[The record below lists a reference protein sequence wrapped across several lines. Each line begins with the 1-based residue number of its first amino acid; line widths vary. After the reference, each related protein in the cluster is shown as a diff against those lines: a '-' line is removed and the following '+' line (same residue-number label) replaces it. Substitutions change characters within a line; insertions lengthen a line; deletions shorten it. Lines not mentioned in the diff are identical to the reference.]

1 MSLPTPFEQFVFNDR
16 LEKELKVFIDNP
28 RALPEVTCLWGYP
41 GIGKTSFA
49 KEYSSHFARSETYH
63 PMNEITGN
71 ITEAFKAT
79 LPFNKDTVSL
89 ESFLDDSESLNKVVG
104 HVAILDEFHN
114 LSGSKQDYF
123 KTVFDEMN
131 ARSDWFR
138 IFLCI
143 NTDKKRRTPESVL
156 SGPIYSR
163 CHHINFNTSMAE
175 KDPFVDRLC
184 ERFTHLKRN
193 EIACWLPDIRRIK
206 REDKIRSFQSA

>member
-1 MSLPTPFEQFVFNDR
+1 MNLPAPFDRFVFNER
-16 LEKELKVFIDNP
+16 LETELKFFIDNP

-49 KEYSSHFARSETYH
+49 KEYSSHFASNETYH

-71 ITEAFKAT
+71 LTETFKRE
-79 LPFNKDTVSL
+79 LPFNKDTVT
-89 ESFLDDSESLNKVVG
+89 LDALMDDGDSPEKVIG

-114 LSGSKQDYF
+114 LSDSKQDYF

-131 ARSDWFR
+131 SRSDWFR

-143 NTDKKRRTPESVL
+143 NTDMKRPTPKSVL

-163 CHHINFNTSMAE
+163 CHHIDFNTSLRE
-175 KDPFVDRLC
+175 KDAYVDRLS
-184 ERFTHLKRN
+184 ERFPHLKRN
-193 EIACWLPDIRRIK
+193 EIACWLPDVRRIE
-206 REDKIRSFQSA
+206 RENKIRSYSPQ